1 MMSDGLLDFSDLDD
15 EQRTSVDELMVQ
27 ISLANLTILRN
38 KIHYLE
44 DILHDYR
51 KVNDRLEKKLK
62 ELESK

>member
-44 DILHDYR
+44 DIVHDYR

>member
-15 EQRTSVDELMVQ
+15 EQRTSVDGLMVQ
-27 ISLANLTILRN
+27 ISLENLTILRN

-44 DILHDYR
+44 DIVHDYR

-62 ELESK
+62 EIENK

>member
-44 DILHDYR
+44 DTVHDYR

-62 ELESK
+62 ELENK

>member
-44 DILHDYR
+44 DIVHDYR

-62 ELESK
+62 ELENK

>member
-1 MMSDGLLDFSDLDD
+1 MSDGLLDFSDLDD

-44 DILHDYR
+44 DIVHDYR